1 MVVTASHY
9 EAVRC
14 AGLKKAAMII
24 LIQRMRLARLG
35 ECLRPK
41 TLPSA
46 QCSSFNGK
54 IPTINNQVVITS
66 KKANITFIWT
76 KNRKQTL
83 SDLGSNCTRSYKKSH
98 NALTSSN
105 PFLSLKKNA
114 LLGMP
119 SFQKSAVFLNIVQKA
134 SDPPPFYMNICP
146 ILQGVFFKT
155 RFCRE

>member
-54 IPTINNQVVITS
+54 IPTINNRMVITS
-66 KKANITFIWT
+66 KKANITSIWT
-76 KNRKQTL
+76 KNRTQKFSELRKQL
-83 SDLGSNCTRSYKKSH
+83 HSLLQEISH
-98 NALTSSN
+98 DVKTSSN
-105 PFLSLKKNA
+105 LFLS
-114 LLGMP
+114 
-119 SFQKSAVFLNIVQKA
+119 
-134 SDPPPFYMNICP
+134 
-146 ILQGVFFKT
+146 
-155 RFCRE
+155 

>member
-1 MVVTASHY
+1 MWSQLMVVTASHY

-54 IPTINNQVVITS
+54 IPTINNRVVITS
-66 KKANITFIWT
+66 KKANITSIWT
-76 KNRKQTL
+76 KNRTQKLSELRKQL
-83 SDLGSNCTRSYKKSH
+83 HSLLQEISH
-98 NALTSSN
+98 NVKTSSN
-105 PFLSLKKNA
+105 LFLSFSLKKNA
-114 LLGMP
+114 LCTTP
-119 SFQKSAVFLNIVQKA
+119 SSKVQKIGINHVTPVWFLNHLK
-134 SDPPPFYMNICP
+134 
-146 ILQGVFFKT
+146 
-155 RFCRE
+155 

>member
-1 MVVTASHY
+1 MLGNGPHFKWTLGNDSKVEGEDTIWSQLMVVTASHY

-54 IPTINNQVVITS
+54 IPTINNHAVITS

-76 KNRKQTL
+76 KNRKQKL
-83 SDLGSNCTRSYKKSH
+83 SEIWKQLHSLLQEISH
-98 NALTSSN
+98 DVFTTSN
-105 PFLSLKKNA
+105 PFLSLKKECSISTTPA
-114 LLGMP
+114 
-119 SFQKSAVFLNIVQKA
+119 
-134 SDPPPFYMNICP
+134 
-146 ILQGVFFKT
+146 
-155 RFCRE
+155 

>member
-1 MVVTASHY
+1 MLGNGPHFKWTLGNDSKVEGEDTIWSQLMVVTASHY

-54 IPTINNQVVITS
+54 IPTINSRVVITS
-66 KKANITFIWT
+66 KKANITSTWT
-76 KNRKQTL
+76 KTGHRNCQ
-83 SDLGSNCTRSYKKSH
+83 SSGSNCIRYYKKSH
-98 NALTSSN
+98 TMLKLHLTS
-105 PFLSLKKNA
+105 F
-114 LLGMP
+114 
-119 SFQKSAVFLNIVQKA
+119 
-134 SDPPPFYMNICP
+134 
-146 ILQGVFFKT
+146 
-155 RFCRE
+155 

>member
-1 MVVTASHY
+1 MLGNGPHFKWTLGNDSKVEGEDTIWSQLMVVTASHY

-54 IPTINNQVVITS
+54 IPTINNRVVITS
-66 KKANITFIWT
+66 KKANITSIWT
-76 KNRKQTL
+76 KNRTQKFSELRKQL
-83 SDLGSNCTRSYKKSH
+83 HSLLQEISH
-98 NALTSSN
+98 DVKTSSN
-105 PFLSLKKNA
+105 LKKECSRYNSS
-114 LLGMP
+114 LG
-119 SFQKSAVFLNIVQKA
+119 K
-134 SDPPPFYMNICP
+134 PPVM
-146 ILQGVFFKT
+146 
-155 RFCRE
+155 

>member
-1 MVVTASHY
+1 MLGNGPHFKWTLGNDSKVEGEDTIWSQLMVVTASHY

-54 IPTINNQVVITS
+54 IPTINNQVVITG
-66 KKANITFIWT
+66 K
-76 KNRKQTL
+76 
-83 SDLGSNCTRSYKKSH
+83 
-98 NALTSSN
+98 
-105 PFLSLKKNA
+105 
-114 LLGMP
+114 
-119 SFQKSAVFLNIVQKA
+119 
-134 SDPPPFYMNICP
+134 
-146 ILQGVFFKT
+146 
-155 RFCRE
+155 

>member
-76 KNRKQTL
+76 KKIVRSPETIAFAF
-83 SDLGSNCTRSYKKSH
+83 TR
-98 NALTSSN
+98 NLTM
-105 PFLSLKKNA
+105 L
-114 LLGMP
+114 
-119 SFQKSAVFLNIVQKA
+119 
-134 SDPPPFYMNICP
+134 
-146 ILQGVFFKT
+146 
-155 RFCRE
+155 